1 MWWLAQN
8 VGFFSPLNFK
18 LKLSLMNS
26 NVHFYLLVPIVVGSL
41 KKVTTLKIDENQ
53 LIYLP
58 DSIGG

>member
-1 MWWLAQN
+1 MLG
-8 VGFFSPLNFK
+8 VFSPLNLK

-26 NVHFYLLVPIVVGSL
+26 NVRFDLLVPIIIGSL